1 MKRYLAETIELGLFL
16 LIYLFPVH
24 SFAQETVEQ
33 VLQFEHTVMN
43 IGTLSED
50 DDPAMYHFKYHN
62 VSKKPIYLSKLTTS
76 CGCTVAKYDKKVVQP
91 GEQGEIILVF
101 HPMDQAGDLYREA
114 FVYTDLSKE
123 HPTAKLAL
131 VGKVLPTADRWRDY
145 PVYIG
150 NTLRLKRKDWQVRIL
165 SREGRQVERF
175 VCVNTGMLHD

>member
-101 HPMDQAGDLYREA
+101 HPMDQRSE
-114 FVYTDLSKE
+114 E
-123 HPTAKLAL
+123 RR
-131 VGKVLPTADRWRDY
+131 VGKECRSRWSPY
-145 PVYIG
+145 
-150 NTLRLKRKDWQVRIL
+150 
-165 SREGRQVERF
+165 
-175 VCVNTGMLHD
+175 H

>member
-62 VSKKPIYLSKLTTS
+62 VSKKPIYLSKLTAS

-114 FVYTDLSKE
+114 FIPIFRRSILQLSWHSSVRYCLPLTDGGTIL
-123 HPTAKLAL
+123 
-131 VGKVLPTADRWRDY
+131 
-145 PVYIG
+145 YI
-150 NTLRLKRKDWQVRIL
+150 
-165 SREGRQVERF
+165 
-175 VCVNTGMLHD
+175 

>member
-76 CGCTVAKYDKKVVQP
+76 CGCTVAKYIKTRS
-91 GEQGEIILVF
+91 
-101 HPMDQAGDLYREA
+101 H
-114 FVYTDLSKE
+114 TDGFQRNN
-123 HPTAKLAL
+123 AKCLDEK
-131 VGKVLPTADRWRDY
+131 G
-145 PVYIG
+145 I
-150 NTLRLKRKDWQVRIL
+150 
-165 SREGRQVERF
+165 SRF
-175 VCVNTGMLHD
+175 VPHSSI

>member
-76 CGCTVAKYDKKVVQP
+76 CGCTVAKYDKKVV
-91 GEQGEIILVF
+91 
-101 HPMDQAGDLYREA
+101 
-114 FVYTDLSKE
+114 
-123 HPTAKLAL
+123 
-131 VGKVLPTADRWRDY
+131 
-145 PVYIG
+145 
-150 NTLRLKRKDWQVRIL
+150 
-165 SREGRQVERF
+165 
-175 VCVNTGMLHD
+175 

>member
-1 MKRYLAETIELGLFL
+1 M
-16 LIYLFPVH
+16 H

-131 VGKVLPTADRWRDY
+131 VGKVLPIR
-145 PVYIG
+145 
-150 NTLRLKRKDWQVRIL
+150 
-165 SREGRQVERF
+165 
-175 VCVNTGMLHD
+175 

>member
-76 CGCTVAKYDKKVVQP
+76 CVQSP
-91 GEQGEIILVF
+91 NQKIPDRKTKCVIKTHINIKQNVIFG
-101 HPMDQAGDLYREA
+101 
-114 FVYTDLSKE
+114 
-123 HPTAKLAL
+123 AKL
-131 VGKVLPTADRWRDY
+131 K
-145 PVYIG
+145 PV
-150 NTLRLKRKDWQVRIL
+150 
-165 SREGRQVERF
+165 
-175 VCVNTGMLHD
+175 

>member
-1 MKRYLAETIELGLFL
+1 MKRYPCRNHRTWAVPSYLPGFL
-16 LIYLFPVH
+16 CIALRRKQ
-24 SFAQETVEQ
+24 SNK

-101 HPMDQAGDLYREA
+101 HPMD
-114 FVYTDLSKE
+114 
-123 HPTAKLAL
+123 
-131 VGKVLPTADRWRDY
+131 
-145 PVYIG
+145 
-150 NTLRLKRKDWQVRIL
+150 
-165 SREGRQVERF
+165 
-175 VCVNTGMLHD
+175 